1 MLYLVFLNRSHA
13 RLRETVG
20 KSAVIVD
27 ESMLNKARVRSGKEA
42 AMELEEA
49 GGEAARNAAA
59 AALAQ
64 DKGFSDV
71 TDLKNED
78 FVFVY

>member
-1 MLYLVFLNRSHA
+1 MLYLLFLNRSHA
-13 RLRETVG
+13 RLRESLG
-20 KSAVIVD
+20 KSGVIVD
-27 ESMLNKARVRSGKEA
+27 ESMLSKSKVRSGKEA

-49 GGEAARNAAA
+49 GGEAARNGAGV
-59 AALAQ
+59 ALAQ

-78 FVFVY
+78 FIFVY